1 MQKNPFEIDFES
13 YIREGEPDKKEKSIA
28 WSIAT
33 GLQQVDGLTPS
44 KYLYETAKRNI
55 EDEISIEEAKK
66 LIDSYY
72 ESKTSRTEDDDDTE
86 EADKVSTRIT
96 EVLSEKSFSFTPNQL
111 LSIHERLF
119 KGVFYKVK
127 AGKFRDYNITKKE
140 WVLNGDTVLYANADL
155 INETLKYD
163 FETEKNFDYSKLS
176 KEDAVKHITRFVA
189 NMWQI
194 HPFGD
199 ALVPQ
204 GTNVNNFHSCKRRGA
219 AYGNTRTTAVFTIKY
234 LRSLGFNVNNEPFEK
249 HSWYFRNALVR
260 ANYTNMQK
268 GIYMNTEYLEKFF
281 RNILLGENNEL
292 KNRYTHIDYDEYI
305 KKFGGNEKSSVQ
317 NLPVND
323 KNLPVNLSVN
333 KVQAEL
339 ISFLKENPSYT
350 YDDLAEKINRTRET
364 VRVNLRKLEKMN
376 LLKRVGADKNGHW
389 EIIE

>member
-1 MQKNPFEIDFES
+1 MEKENLFEIDFES

-44 KYLYETAKRNI
+44 AYLYETAKRNI
-55 EDEISIEEAKK
+55 EGEISIEEAKK

-72 ESKTSRTEDDDDTE
+72 ESKTFRTEDDDDTE
-86 EADKVSTRIT
+86 EADKVSARIT
-96 EVLSEKSFSFTPNQL
+96 ELLSEKSFSFTPNQL

-155 INETLKYD
+155 IKETLKYD
-163 FETEKNFDYSKLS
+163 FETEKNFDYSKLT
-176 KEDAVKHITRFVA
+176 KENAIKHITRFVA

-194 HPFGD
+194 HPFGE
-199 ALVPQ
+199 
-204 GTNVNNFHSCKRRGA
+204 
-219 AYGNTRTTAVFTIKY
+219 GNTRTTAVFTIKY

-281 RNILLGENNEL
+281 RNILLDENNEL
-292 KNRYTHIDYDEYI
+292 KNRYIHIDYDEYI
-305 KKFGGNEKSSVQ
+305 KKFGDNQKSSEINQ
-317 NLPVND
+317 PIND
-323 KNLPVNLSVN
+323 TQKSHESHSKVTVNLTV
-333 KVQAEL
+333 VQQDIITAIKQNQFVSQTEIAKEL
-339 ISFLKENPSYT
+339 S
-350 YDDLAEKINRTRET
+350 LARET
-364 VRVNLRKLEKMN
+364 VNRNMKKMQEQGIIQ
-376 LLKRVGADKNGHW
+376 RIGADKNGRW
-389 EIIE
+389 EVIE